1 MNNLLQAIKWSNQ
14 KFVGLRAGYAPVAL
28 VTQGFP

>member
-28 VTQGFP
+28 VTQGFQ